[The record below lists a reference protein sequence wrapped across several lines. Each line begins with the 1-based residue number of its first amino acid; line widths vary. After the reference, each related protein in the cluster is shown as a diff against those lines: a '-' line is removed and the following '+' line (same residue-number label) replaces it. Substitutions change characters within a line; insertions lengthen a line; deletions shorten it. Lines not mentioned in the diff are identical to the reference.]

1 LHGFQ
6 FKKFKKNKTMFNKF
20 KSVLWQLFG
29 MFIFLLC
36 GFAGGYIYAV
46 GEYKNAEK
54 RAEKAN
60 LETTEAAAYPELEDP
75 DPISQGTSETTA
87 ERLSKVKEKA
97 KKKPAQKP
105 AAKPEPKPA
114 PKPVSYS
121 APKKSAPIAAK
132 KAKAPTKKRV
142 SYSAPVKVRVTPAAQ
157 KRVALSSAKIREMA
171 IRGAERMEYTVH
183 EFRPIE
189 KSQSEPV
196 VNREEK

>member
-1 LHGFQ
+1 
-6 FKKFKKNKTMFNKF
+6 MFNKF
-20 KSVLWQLFG
+20 KYVLGQIFG
-29 MFIFLLC
+29 MFLFVLC
-36 GFAGGYIYAV
+36 GFVGGYIYAV

-54 RAEKAN
+54 RAAKDN
-60 LETTEAAAYPELEDP
+60 LETTEAATDQELEEP
-75 DPISQGTSETTA
+75 DPISHGTA
-87 ERLSKVKEKA
+87 ETKAERMAKVKAKA

-121 APKKSAPIAAK
+121 APKKSAPVAAK

-142 SYSAPVKVRVTPAAQ
+142 AYSAPVKVRVTPAAQ

-183 EFRPIE
+183 EFRPID

-196 VNREEK
+196 VNREGPEK

>member
-1 LHGFQ
+1 ML
-6 FKKFKKNKTMFNKF
+6 KKI
-20 KSVLWQLFG
+20 KSVLWQIFG
-29 MFIFLLC
+29 MFLFVLC
-36 GFAGGYIYAV
+36 GFAAGYIYAV

-54 RAEKAN
+54 RAAKDI
-60 LETTEAAAYPELEDP
+60 LETTETATNPELEEP
-75 DPISQGTSETTA
+75 DPISHGTAETTA
-87 ERLSKVKEKA
+87 ERLSKVKAKA

-121 APKKSAPIAAK
+121 APKKAAPIAAK

-142 SYSAPVKVRVTPAAQ
+142 AYSAPVKVRVTPAAQ

-183 EFRPIE
+183 EFRPID

>member
-1 LHGFQ
+1 M
-6 FKKFKKNKTMFNKF
+6 KKI

-29 MFIFLLC
+29 MFLFVLC
-36 GFAGGYIYAV
+36 GFVGGYIYAV

-54 RAEKAN
+54 RAAKSSI
-60 LETTEAAAYPELEDP
+60 ETTEAAADPQLEEPET
-75 DPISQGTSETTA
+75 ISFQGTAETTA

-97 KKKPAQKP
+97 KKKPAAKP
-105 AAKPEPKPA
+105 APKPEPKPA

-121 APKKSAPIAAK
+121 APKKSAPVAAK

-142 SYSAPVKVRVTPAAQ
+142 AYSAPVKVRVTPAAQ

-183 EFRPIE
+183 EFRPID

>member
-1 LHGFQ
+1 MLKQIKYIFLH
-6 FKKFKKNKTMFNKF
+6 
-20 KSVLWQLFG
+20 LFG
-29 MFIFLLC
+29 TVVVAAC
-36 GFAGGYIYAV
+36 GFAAGYIYAV

-54 RAEKAN
+54 QAAKDN
-60 LETTEAAAYPELEDP
+60 LETTETAADHELEEP
-75 DPISQGTSETTA
+75 DPISQGTSETAA
-87 ERLSKVKEKA
+87 ERLSKVKAKA
-97 KKKPAQKP
+97 KKKPDQKP

-121 APKKSAPIAAK
+121 APKKAVPIAAK

-142 SYSAPVKVRVTPAAQ
+142 AHSAPVKVRVTPAAQ

-183 EFRPIE
+183 EFRPID

-196 VNREEK
+196 VNREEQKK